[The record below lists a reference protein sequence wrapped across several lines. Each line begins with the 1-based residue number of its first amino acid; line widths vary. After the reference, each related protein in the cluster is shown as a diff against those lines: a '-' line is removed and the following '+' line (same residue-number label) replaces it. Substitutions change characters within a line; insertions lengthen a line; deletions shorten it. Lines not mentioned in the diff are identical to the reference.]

1 MRPISWETVSPRR
14 TRRPRPASPF
24 PLGRAETVETWP
36 DGNWV
41 VRRMAGAAAQKAYR
55 CPGCDQ
61 EIYPGVAHV
70 VVWPEHAG
78 ADDRRHWHTVCW
90 ERRLQRRR
98 R

>member
-1 MRPISWETVSPRR
+1 M
-14 TRRPRPASPF
+14 
-24 PLGRAETVETWP
+24 
-36 DGNWV
+36 
-41 VRRMAGAAAQKAYR
+41 VRRMAGASAQKAYR

-70 VVWPEHAG
+70 VVWPEHAS

>member
-1 MRPISWETVSPRR
+1 
-14 TRRPRPASPF
+14 
-24 PLGRAETVETWP
+24 
-36 DGNWV
+36 
-41 VRRMAGAAAQKAYR
+41 MAGAAAQKAYR

-78 ADDRRHWHTVCW
+78 ADNRRHWHTVCW

>member
-1 MRPISWETVSPRR
+1 MGVSPRR
-14 TRRPRPASPF
+14 SRRPRSASPF
-24 PLGRAETVETWP
+24 PLGGAEKVETWP
-36 DGNWV
+36 DGDWV
-41 VRRMAGAAAQKAYR
+41 VRRMAGAAASKAYR

-61 EIYPGVAHV
+61 QIYPGVGHV

-98 R
+98 